1 MKRLL
6 LLVLLIGTIFQ
17 GVSQTKGISYQ
28 AVILNPQ
35 PQELPGQNAE
45 NNILANSTVSIQFTI
60 LNASGTE
67 EYQEQHSTTTDK
79 YGMLNLLIGTGSP
92 TSGTSFTDVFWNGT
106 TKKLKV
112 GIDFKGGTNFSA
124 LSEQDL
130 TYMPQPPTQE
140 TTQQIVDNSVSI
152 SEEVARATA
161 AEQINATTISEE
173 VARAT
178 AVEQINATMISEEVA
193 RATAVEQINATT
205 ISEEV
210 TRATA
215 AEQINA
221 TTISEEVA
229 RATAAEQ
236 INATTISEEVTRAK
250 AAEAANLTAISTLQ
264 GEQIIQNNAISL
276 NTAKV
281 SDINHV
287 AVSTTDDLTEG
298 TTNLYYTEA
307 RVTANTA
314 VAANTTHVTKTD
326 NPHSVTKAQVGLGN
340 VNNTSDADKPV
351 STATQTALDGKVD
364 ENSAITGAT
373 KTKITYDAKGLVTAG
388 ADATTTDI
396 AEGTNLYYTEARV
409 AANTAVAANTTHA
422 TKTDNPHSVTK
433 AQVGLGNVD
442 NTSDADKPVSTAT
455 QTALDGKVDENSA
468 ITGATKTKITYD
480 AKGLVTAG
488 ADATTTDIAEGTN
501 LYYTEARVAANTAV
515 AANTT
520 HATKTD
526 NPHSVTKAQ
535 VGLGN
540 VNNTSDA
547 DKPVSTATQTA
558 LDGKVDEN
566 SAITGA
572 TKTKITYDAKGLVTA
587 GADATTT
594 DIAEG
599 TNLYY
604 TEARVTANTAVAA
617 STTHATKTDNPHSV
631 TKAQVGLGNVNNT
644 SDANKPVSTATQ
656 TALDGK
662 VDENSAIT
670 GATKTKITYD
680 AKGLVTAGA
689 DATTADIAA
698 STDKNYVTDAQKT
711 VIASISNTGSGN
723 IITSTER
730 TKLNTIEAGAVM
742 TTGNQTITGSKT
754 FTGTTKFADGTQGA
768 GKVLTSDASGNASWQ
783 VSGGASTM
791 PEYVYAYIG
800 NASTL
805 GPQTLTAMF
814 PAATYV
820 NGVVMNGSSITLHA
834 NKMYEV
840 TVAFYIYNASGGH
853 TFKMKDATNSAYL
866 GTEIY
871 FGQGGSDVSYN
882 MSTTNFLFKPSTD
895 VNLELE
901 KTQGTDVNLIGKIVV
916 KEIR

>member
-1 MKRLL
+1 MKRILL
-6 LLVLLIGTIFQ
+6 LLVLLVTMFQ
-17 GVSQTKGISYQ
+17 SFSQTKGISYQ

-60 LNASGTE
+60 VNASGTE

-92 TSGTSFTDVFWNGT
+92 TSGTSFTDVFWDGA

-112 GIDFKGGTNFSA
+112 GIDFKGGTNYSA

-140 TTQQIVDNSVSI
+140 TTQQIVGNSASI
-152 SEEVARATA
+152 LEEVARATA
-161 AEQINATTISEE
+161 AEQINANGISALEAEQVIQNSAITLNSAKVGITPAQITTISN
-173 VARAT
+173 T
-178 AVEQINATMISEEVA
+178 TGINTGDQDISGIA
-193 RATAVEQINATT
+193 
-205 ISEEV
+205 
-210 TRATA
+210 
-215 AEQINA
+215 
-221 TTISEEVA
+221 
-229 RATAAEQ
+229 

-314 VAANTTHVTKTD
+314 VAASTTHATKTDNPHSVTKAQVGLGNVNNTSDADKPVSDLTQTALDGKVDENSAITGATKTKITYDAKGLVTAGADATTTDIAEGTNLYYTEARVAANTAVAASTMHATKTD

-433 AQVGLGNVD
+433 AQVGLGNVN
-442 NTSDADKPVSTAT
+442 NTSDANKPVSTAT

-488 ADATTTDIAEGTN
+488 TDATTTDIAEGTN
-501 LYYTEARVAANTAV
+501 LYYTEARVA
-515 AANTT
+515 
-520 HATKTD
+520 
-526 NPHSVTKAQ
+526 
-535 VGLGN
+535 
-540 VNNTSDA
+540 
-547 DKPVSTATQTA
+547 
-558 LDGKVDEN
+558 
-566 SAITGA
+566 
-572 TKTKITYDAKGLVTA
+572 
-587 GADATTT
+587 
-594 DIAEG
+594 
-599 TNLYY
+599 
-604 TEARVTANTAVAA
+604 ANTAVAA

-644 SDANKPVSTATQ
+644 SDADKPVSDLTQ

-698 STDKNYVTDAQKT
+698 STDKNYVTDAQQT

-730 TKLNTIEAGAVM
+730 TKLNTIEAGADVTDAVNVAASGAVM
-742 TTGNQTITGSKT
+742 TSGDQTITGSKT

-805 GPQTLTAMF
+805 GPQTLTAMW
-814 PAATYV
+814 PSSTYV